1 MKRQVIATAILSA
14 LLLTFAM
21 PAYAED
27 DFNEAVHRIGDRLG
41 QHPLRIPFLG
51 VMLFF
56 TPARGTH
63 IRFATFEDVHTQ
75 LSLAD
80 LEHSMNGALGSEWHP
95 FVKVDSRKS
104 HESTLIYARA
114 VNGDMRLMVITAES
128 NEVTVVQVDLS
139 KKMQERWMSDARH
152 ESHHHV
158 QNDDGDGA

>member
-27 DFNEAVHRIGDRLG
+27 DFNAAVHRISDRLG
-41 QHPLRIPFLG
+41 QHPLRIPFLS

-63 IRFATFEDVHTQ
+63 IRLATFEDVHAELT
-75 LSLAD
+75 LGD
-80 LEHSMNGALGSEWHP
+80 LEHAMNGALGSDWHP

-114 VNGDMRLMVITAES
+114 VGGDMRLMVITAES
-128 NEVTVVQVDLS
+128 NEVTVVQLDVS
-139 KKMQERWMSDARH
+139 KKMQERWMSDAKH
-152 ESHHHV
+152 ESHHA
-158 QNDDGDGA
+158 QSGGDDGA